1 MSKIAV
7 HAGGIID
14 SLRITYKVDN
24 SPTPLT
30 VQHGGPGGVEVLSF
44 DISADEKLVAVY
56 GTRLVS
62 PSPWNERHISQLS
75 FIVIKSGGDV
85 PTTKVYTA
93 TGNYIAPTEKFEL
106 SYPLTTV
113 SSYTFKPEG
122 IQDSYLEGLGFSNV
136 SFKAD

>member
-44 DISADEKLVAVY
+44 DIS
-56 GTRLVS
+56 
-62 PSPWNERHISQLS
+62 
-75 FIVIKSGGDV
+75 
-85 PTTKVYTA
+85 
-93 TGNYIAPTEKFEL
+93 GNILCFMVLFFCSLQK
-106 SYPLTTV
+106 
-113 SSYTFKPEG
+113 
-122 IQDSYLEGLGFSNV
+122 
-136 SFKAD
+136 